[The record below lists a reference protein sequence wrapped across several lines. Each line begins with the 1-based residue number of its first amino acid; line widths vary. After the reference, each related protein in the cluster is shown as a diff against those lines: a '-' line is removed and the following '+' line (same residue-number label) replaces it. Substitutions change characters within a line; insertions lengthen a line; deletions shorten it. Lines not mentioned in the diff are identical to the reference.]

1 MNELGAA
8 ILNTLFKGQQVFSQ
22 AQGTLF
28 MLQRRN
34 KQHLRKD
41 YGIK

>member
-1 MNELGAA
+1 MNEPGAA
-8 ILNTLFKGQQVFSQ
+8 ILNILFKGERGFSQ

-28 MLQRRN
+28 MLQRGN
-34 KQHLRKD
+34 KQHVRKD